1 MSIDPFVSAFV
12 SAIIHNVFLLLIVC
26 LILMRVIL
34 SGHYQFNFHTQLME
48 GYCIENV
55 SPVTFM
61 HRANGRR
68 LKRKI
73 KSTKINLSLNLENL
87 CNENVCIMLKNEIV
101 WKEHQ
106 IECIDHLKYYRL
118 NVSISSKI
126 NSEKEVLN
134 TIRHFFR
141 CMLLAPIFV

>member
-1 MSIDPFVSAFV
+1 MSIYPFVCAFDL
-12 SAIIHNVFLLLIVC
+12 IHNVFLLLIVC

-73 KSTKINLSLNLENL
+73 KSTKINLSLN
-87 CNENVCIMLKNEIV
+87 
-101 WKEHQ
+101 
-106 IECIDHLKYYRL
+106 IECIDHVKYYRL

-126 NSEKEVLN
+126 NNEKEVLN

>member
-1 MSIDPFVSAFV
+1 MSIYPFVSAFDL
-12 SAIIHNVFLLLIVC
+12 IHNVFLLLIVC

-73 KSTKINLSLNLENL
+73 KSTKINLSLN
-87 CNENVCIMLKNEIV
+87 
-101 WKEHQ
+101 
-106 IECIDHLKYYRL
+106 IECIDHVKYYRL

-126 NSEKEVLN
+126 NNEKEVLN